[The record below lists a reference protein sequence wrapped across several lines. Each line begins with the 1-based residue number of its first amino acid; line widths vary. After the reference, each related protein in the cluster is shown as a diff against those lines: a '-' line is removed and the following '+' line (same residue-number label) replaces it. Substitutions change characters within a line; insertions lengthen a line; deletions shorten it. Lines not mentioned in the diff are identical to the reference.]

1 MGYLGNTKATTR
13 GWVHKK
19 TGELLKSQKMSQGE
33 ADAINGVSAPKV
45 KIAPEPKVDIVK
57 AMEEAEMEN
66 EVQQLNEAPANGK
79 SLDEMNKIELEAIGR
94 QHGVEL
100 DRRETKSSLLSQ
112 VKNLLG

>member
-1 MGYLGNTKATTR
+1 MGYLDNAIATTR
-13 GWVHKK
+13 GWVSPK
-19 TGELLKSQKMSQGE
+19 GELLKAQKMSQAE
-33 ADAINGVSAPKV
+33 VDAHNGVKPTPAPK
-45 KIAPEPKVDIVK
+45 PKVDIVK

-100 DRRETKSSLLSQ
+100 DRREKKSSLLDQ
-112 VKNLLG
+112 VKDLMG

>member
-1 MGYLGNTKATTR
+1 MGYLDNAKATTR

-19 TGELLKSQKMSQGE
+19 TGELLKSQKMSQSE
-33 ADAINGVSAPKV
+33 ADALNGVSAPKA
-45 KIAPEPKVDIVK
+45 KPAPEPKVDIVK
-57 AMEEAEMEN
+57 VMEEAEMEN

-100 DRRETKSSLLSQ
+100 DRRESKSSLLGQ